1 MKLDRRASAERSS
14 QTLAP
19 CERSEFRVDCAS
31 DGFLLVKEC
40 LRILYHEAFTSAS
53 LTNPETGVRREEIGE
68 KSPGD
73 DEVIKSTSKR
83 RALKQCGWTTCDCVL
98 CASQS
103 RPSDERSRISTFMDE
118 SLCSSSEVPLRLS
131 PGYSVIQSEICAFT
145 TRSNLH
151 KSGSVLAYSRIDF
164 LAVLPTFNRIAQ
176 RESKRV
182 LEMIL

>member
-1 MKLDRRASAERSS
+1 MSPSTNSA
-14 QTLAP
+14 T
-19 CERSEFRVDCAS
+19 
-31 DGFLLVKEC
+31 
-40 LRILYHEAFTSAS
+40 S

-103 RPSDERSRISTFMDE
+103 RPSDESNTSRALVWSRISTFMDE

-145 TRSNLH
+145 TRL
-151 KSGSVLAYSRIDF
+151 VLFHGHY
-164 LAVLPTFNRIAQ
+164 
-176 RESKRV
+176 
-182 LEMIL
+182 